1 MTSQLHSDV
10 SINGLRLPPVLLRIM
25 TEQRWRSA
33 PESLVRRVF
42 RENPVRL
49 VLHDLAEMR
58 RANAQ
63 WLEETNPA
71 FFGHADE
78 KLPPGD
84 IDRTRSVIIGGL
96 GPDLPFALDYRASME
111 RPSVLYLH
119 SGGDRWIRIARDVD
133 DLLSRLRL
141 DARRPA

>member
-1 MTSQLHSDV
+1 MMLQPRTDV
-10 SINGLRLPPVLLRIM
+10 SINGLPLPVALLRAM
-25 TEQRWRSA
+25 AEQRWRSA

-49 VLHDLAEMR
+49 MLHDLDEMR
-58 RANAQ
+58 RANAR

-78 KLPPGD
+78 RLPPGD
-84 IDRTRSVIIGGL
+84 IDRTLSVIIGGL
-96 GPDLPFALDYRASME
+96 GPDLPFALDYRTSIE
-111 RPSVLYLH
+111 QPSVLYLH
-119 SGGDRWIRIARDVD
+119 SGGDRWIRVARHMDE
-133 DLLSRLRL
+133 LLARLRL